1 MFDSLQPHGL
11 QHAELPCPL
20 LSPGVCSKSCPLSW
34 WCHPT
39 IPSSVVPFS
48 SCPRSFPAPGSFPMG
63 RLFASGDQI
72 IGASASVLPMN
83 IQDWFP
89 LGLTGLIS
97 LLSKRHHQLAAGAGT
112 SRLPFGEVVFLMSER
127 RGVDDYFPSCL
138 FPLFLP
144 VSQSHMAGPPT
155 QESRVQLGGQMDLP
169 GPMLHPPVPPVPSST
184 RLPVTPILGWC
195 SVRHSLGGAGVRKE
209 DDPQKDKGW
218 ALLPISL
225 DFCWCSLS
233 EPRALANL

>member
-20 LSPGVCSKSCPLSW
+20 LSPGVSSKSCPLSR

-63 RLFASGDQI
+63 RVFALGDQI

-89 LGLTGLIS
+89 LRMTGLIS
-97 LLSKRHHQLAAGAGT
+97 LLSKRHHQPAAGAGT
-112 SRLPFGEVVFLMSER
+112 SPLLFGEVIFLMSER
-127 RGVDDYFPSCL
+127 RGVDDYFPSRL
-138 FPLFLP
+138 FPSLP
-144 VSQSHMAGPPT
+144 PRLSVTHGWTTHSRITCPIRWTNGPP
-155 QESRVQLGGQMDLP
+155 RP
-169 GPMLHPPVPPVPSST
+169 HASSS
-184 RLPVTPILGWC
+184 G
-195 SVRHSLGGAGVRKE
+195 SSSSFQH
-209 DDPQKDKGW
+209 
-218 ALLPISL
+218 
-225 DFCWCSLS
+225 
-233 EPRALANL
+233 